1 MGVELTLEVLED
13 PEAVARRA
21 AGFFAE
27 RARAAVVARARF
39 TAALSGGRTP
49 WRMFNLLGNED
60 IPWEQVDLFQTD
72 ERIAPAGDPDPS
84 SASDAYA
91 ATLPDPFDLIH
102 LGLGPDGH
110 AASLVPGD
118 SVLEVM
124 DRSVAVSGPYQGR
137 KRMTLT
143 YATID
148 RARQV
153 MWLITGSDKRDALAR
168 LMARDTSIPGG
179 RIRTT
184 AQFVFVDR
192 EAALSL

>member
-49 WRMFNLLGNED
+49 WRMFDLLGNED

-72 ERIAPAGDPDPS
+72 ERIAPAGDPDRSMTHLEGSLPRRALEKVHPMPVEDPDPS

-91 ATLPDPFDLIH
+91 ATLPAPFDLIH

-110 AASLVPGD
+110 TASLVPGD
-118 SVLEVM
+118 NVLGVVG
-124 DRSVAVSGPYQGR
+124 RS
-137 KRMTLT
+137 
-143 YATID
+143 
-148 RARQV
+148 
-153 MWLITGSDKRDALAR
+153 
-168 LMARDTSIPGG
+168 
-179 RIRTT
+179 
-184 AQFVFVDR
+184 
-192 EAALSL
+192 

>member
-1 MGVELTLEVLED
+1 M
-13 PEAVARRA
+13 
-21 AGFFAE
+21 
-27 RARAAVVARARF
+27 
-39 TAALSGGRTP
+39 
-49 WRMFNLLGNED
+49 
-60 IPWEQVDLFQTD
+60 
-72 ERIAPAGDPDPS
+72 
-84 SASDAYA
+84 
-91 ATLPDPFDLIH
+91 
-102 LGLGPDGH
+102 
-110 AASLVPGD
+110 
-118 SVLEVM
+118 M